1 MWLKLPAGL
10 KTILSLSLSLLSVS
24 LWVRG
29 SKQRQTKEARRL
41 FSDEASVKTNKIA
54 SWDIDWS
61 SDDVT
66 SSWGWRQEDINP
78 RWDRALPAP
87 QSSFNSSALR
97 LHRSIPRST
106 DDHSLPIV
114 FLFFITSFSIF
125 IPKPNSKLPFFF
137 LKWLSPSLWILLVTS
152 SSSSAGSCLAT
163 SDAHDTLHWVI
174 FAWLIFLVLLGE
186 NLFRSLR
193 PSQGLTGP
201 VYAV

>member
-1 MWLKLPAGL
+1 MTEITCWSENNPQPLFVFVVSKP
-10 KTILSLSLSLLSVS
+10 LSQ
-24 LWVRG
+24 
-29 SKQRQTKEARRL
+29 SKQRQTNEARRL
-41 FSDEASVKTNKIA
+41 FSDAASVKTNKIA

-152 SSSSAGSCLAT
+152 SAGSCLAM

-186 NLFRSLR
+186 NLFWSLR